1 MAQIDAQPEAPG
13 QQEALG
19 LTEVAEVSTC
29 RNLVMGTGSRSY
41 LHSGTDFTA
50 LCQDFG
56 SITLAPGKF

>member
-13 QQEALG
+13 QHEALG

-56 SITLAPGKF
+56 